1 MPQADLYFTTDQT
14 VPATEALAAI
24 ERIIAAFD
32 SGAGQCKGRAHPV
45 ADHHHSHVLLRL
57 SMLPKAHRDD
67 AYAAELGRQLGE
79 VLRPFVKAPCAMA
92 VNIAFDLKNYTV
104 VKVE

>member
-1 MPQADLYFTTDQT
+1 MPQADLYFTTDQP

-24 ERIIAAFD
+24 ERTIAAFD
-32 SGAGQCKGRAHPV
+32 GGAGQCKGRAHLV

-67 AYAAELGRQLGE
+67 AYGAELSKQLAE
-79 VLRPFVKAPCAMA
+79 VLRPFVKAPCALA
-92 VNIAFDLKNYTV
+92 VNIAFDLKHYATI
-104 VKVE
+104 KVE